1 MFKKN
6 RQIFILPI
14 FNQYSTSIRPENFKK
29 APIFYIFKGYRS
41 EALAGD
47 ELNGIEFDRFFN
59 VVFIKGSHQGFVE

>member
-47 ELNGIEFDRFFN
+47 ELNGIEFNRFFN

>member
-41 EALAGD
+41 EALVGD

>member
-29 APIFYIFKGYRS
+29 APIFYIFKCYRS